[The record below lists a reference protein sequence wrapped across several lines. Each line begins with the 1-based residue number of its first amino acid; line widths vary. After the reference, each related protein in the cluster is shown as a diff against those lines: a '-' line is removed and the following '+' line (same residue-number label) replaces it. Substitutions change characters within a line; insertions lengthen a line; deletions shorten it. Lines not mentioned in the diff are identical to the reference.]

1 MKRILSFLTV
11 AIMLSAGA
19 LPAQNLVGNW
29 QGTLGAA
36 PNALRLLFRVT
47 RADSGGLSAS
57 LVSLDQGGF
66 DNPIPVDSVV
76 LRDSTVAF
84 FVSAVNGT
92 YSGTLTG
99 QGSAIRGKWTQGNS

>member
-1 MKRILSFLTV
+1 MKRILSFLTGAV
-11 AIMLSAGA
+11 MLSAGA

-29 QGTLGAA
+29 QGTLGAP
-36 PNALRLLFRVT
+36 PNALRLLLRVA

-76 LRDSTVAF
+76 LRDSTLALF
-84 FVSAVNGT
+84 ISAVNGT
-92 YSGTLTG
+92 YRGKLTG
-99 QGSAIRGKWTQGNS
+99 HGSTIRGQWAQ